1 MTKPQHTIQECTKK
15 LAVLIEKL
23 QQIDTSDP
31 MLRFKVDDAKM
42 LAQELS
48 HESDFLNR
56 DK

>member
-23 QQIDTSDP
+23 QQIDISDP

-56 DK
+56 DR